1 MWNSVT
7 VLHASYDF
15 CICYPMLAVDIVR
28 PLSTLPGT
36 RLNQVL
42 IIVSPLMV
50 MMFVASI
57 TPGPNNL
64 MLMLAGIRFGF
75 AQTLPHL
82 LGVTF
87 GTTLIICVSCAGLAT
102 LMLGHPR
109 LVDCMTIIC
118 ALYLIWM
125 ASQLLGFGVRPAV
138 HRDPRDGSRP
148 MRLHEAVMFQFVN
161 PKVWAMA
168 LAAASIAA
176 RFPFPPAVTMT
187 LVALTTVIV
196 NSPCIAL
203 WAACGKVLRRQLD
216 DARTRRIFEGFMA
229 LLVLGT
235 AVWIAWPVLVKVAIF
250 RAPI

>member
-1 MWNSVT
+1 
-7 VLHASYDF
+7 
-15 CICYPMLAVDIVR
+15 MLAADIVR
-28 PLSTLPGT
+28 PHCTPSVM

-64 MLMLAGIRFGF
+64 MLMLAGTRFGF

-87 GTTLIICVSCAGLAT
+87 GTTLIICISCAGLAT

-109 LVDCMTIIC
+109 LVDCMTVAC
-118 ALYLIWM
+118 ALYLMWM
-125 ASQLLGFGVRPAV
+125 ASQLLGLGARSTA
-138 HRDPRDGSRP
+138 RGDPEDRSRP

-176 RFPFPPAVTMT
+176 RFPFAPAVTMT

-216 DARTRRIFEGFMA
+216 DARIRRIFDGFMA
-229 LLVLGT
+229 VLVVGT
-235 AVWIAWPVLVKVAIF
+235 AVWIAWPVLAKIQIF
-250 RAPI
+250 IAPI

>member
-1 MWNSVT
+1 V
-7 VLHASYDF
+7 
-15 CICYPMLAVDIVR
+15 
-28 PLSTLPGT
+28 T

-42 IIVSPLMV
+42 IVVSPLIV

-64 MLMLAGIRFGF
+64 MLMLAGTRFGF

-87 GTTLIICVSCAGLAT
+87 GTMLVICITCAGLGT

-109 LVDCMTIIC
+109 VADCMTIAC
-118 ALYLIWM
+118 ALYLMWM
-125 ASQLLGFGVRPAV
+125 ASRLLGIGSRSTA
-138 HRDPRDGSRP
+138 RSDPEDRSRP

-176 RFPFPPAVTMT
+176 RFPFAPAVTMT
-187 LVALTTVIV
+187 LVALITIIV

-203 WAACGKVLRRQLD
+203 WAACGKVLRRRLD

-229 LLVLGT
+229 LLVVGT
-235 AVWIAWPVLVKVAIF
+235 AIWIAWPLLARAAVF
-250 RAPI
+250 RGPI